1 MVSFHCGAQSKG
13 GGGHST
19 TNDRYF
25 TAACERC
32 FRGDSW
38 QECGLSL
45 EEGRMSC
52 KRVNQK

>member
-52 KRVNQK
+52 NRVNQK